1 MSDAE
6 CSEMGAKGME
16 LSRSRYNW
24 PKAVVDLGD
33 VYQWMCNRAPQPPT
47 IVDDNDLMMLDIVA

>member
-6 CSEMGAKGME
+6 RSEMGAKGME

-24 PKAVVDLGD
+24 PKAVADLGD
-33 VYQWMCNRAPQPPT
+33 VYQWMCNRAPQPT
-47 IVDDNDLMMLDIVA
+47 MVVDDHDLMLLDIVA